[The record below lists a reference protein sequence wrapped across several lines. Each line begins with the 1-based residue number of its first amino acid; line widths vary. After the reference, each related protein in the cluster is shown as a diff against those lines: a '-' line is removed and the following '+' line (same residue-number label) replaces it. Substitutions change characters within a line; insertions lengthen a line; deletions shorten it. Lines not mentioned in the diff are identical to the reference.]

1 VGCGV
6 VVGGECGAP
15 WGEGSGGEGER
26 EWLGPAFEAREV
38 LKGLFGL

>member
-1 VGCGV
+1 VVDGV
-6 VVGGECGAP
+6 EGGGECGVP
-15 WGEGSGGEGER
+15 REEGSSGEGER